1 MTPSRLV
8 DVAYDAIGAALP
20 LSETVDPDDLQAA
33 SNSLFTG
40 ATERKAAELGKQLAV
55 DYLLLGSVVEIASE
69 YRADIQAV
77 RCTDAAVIGVSR
89 STAGDWASLEAA
101 VARDIEQLIPSLSDV
116 PDIKIAEEEA
126 CLEEA
131 SVFFGIADTLA
142 FTSIKDPWVQYQA
155 ARTFQ
160 VAAMLG
166 QDTPQECRVINRMHV
181 SIINHPLMYKYSKN
195 WKELQQPLSIQMHN
209 NWLIDELS
217 PEIRKQFTLIQAAL
231 HFRRNQ
237 QPQREYAAMK
247 ERLEKDEWRTLDGG
261 F

>member
-1 MTPSRLV
+1 VLPFELILEGEQGSGMTPSRLV

-101 VARDIEQLIPSLSDV
+101 VARDIEQLIPSLSYV
-116 PDIKIAEEEA
+116 PDIKITEEEA

-181 SIINHPLMYKYSKN
+181 SIINHPLMCGR
-195 WKELQQPLSIQMHN
+195 QH
-209 NWLIDELS
+209 
-217 PEIRKQFTLIQAAL
+217 
-231 HFRRNQ
+231 
-237 QPQREYAAMK
+237 
-247 ERLEKDEWRTLDGG
+247 EKGLKRAV
-261 F
+261 